1 VATVDGRK
9 TRSTPPAWPRWATI
23 AVAAL
28 TVLATAL
35 AIAVLVDPGP
45 LPGDLAIVRWWQR
58 RPEPLPTI
66 AEWVRLVTS
75 TEANLVVAF
84 VPAVFVAVRCGRS
97 GIAAVAITVAT
108 MLVAQ
113 PVLKLLVDR
122 PRPTADLVD
131 VRAEHT
137 SMSFPSG
144 HSMSTIAVWG
154 VAVLVLL
161 GLRRPVAA
169 AAACIPIVLTSQASL
184 IQGLHW
190 PSDSLAGLAVG
201 GVSAVVAAVLLRN
214 AGLREDHRY
223 GTDGREIDGL
233 RHAGRGRS
241 AEVGDP

>member
-1 VATVDGRK
+1 VATVDGST
-9 TRSTPPAWPRWATI
+9 TRPAWPRWATVAI
-23 AVAAL
+23 VSFAV
-28 TVLATAL
+28 VATAL
-35 AIAVLVDPGP
+35 AIAVLVDAGP

-58 RPEPLPTI
+58 RPEPVPTI

-84 VPAVFVAVRCGRS
+84 VPAVFVAVRCGRAGS
-97 GIAAVAITVAT
+97 VAIAITVVT

-113 PVLKLLVDR
+113 PALKLLFDR
-122 PRPTADLVD
+122 PRPSSDLVD

-144 HSMSTIAVWG
+144 HSLSTMALWG
-154 VAVLVLL
+154 AAALVLL

-184 IQGLHW
+184 VQGLHW

-201 GVSAVVAAVLLRN
+201 GISAVVAAVLLRN

-233 RHAGRGRS
+233 RHAGRRRS
-241 AEVGDP
+241 AEGGDP

>member
-1 VATVDGRK
+1 VATVEGMG
-9 TRSTPPAWPRWATI
+9 TRPTRPAWPGWATV
-23 AVAAL
+23 AVASL
-28 TVLATAL
+28 TVVATVL

-58 RPEPLPTI
+58 RPEPVPTI

-84 VPAVFVAVRCGRS
+84 VPAVFIAVRCGRL
-97 GIAAVAITVAT
+97 GVVAIAITVAT

-113 PVLKLLVDR
+113 PLLKLAFDR
-122 PRPTADLVD
+122 PRPGTDLVD

-154 VAVLVLL
+154 VAALVLL

-184 IQGLHW
+184 VQGLHW
-190 PSDSLAGLAVG
+190 PSDSLAGLAIG
-201 GVSAVVAAVLLRN
+201 GISAVVAAVLLRN
-214 AGLREDHRY
+214 AGPLKDRRY
-223 GTDGREIDGL
+223 GTDGGEIDGL

-241 AEVGDP
+241 AEGGDP